1 MNKTE
6 RKATIENR
14 ISAFCSN
21 EYSAK
26 DFFNEL
32 MKLQSEFAEITFK
45 GEKPKAK
52 IQEIRKHYEQMNI
65 ERGHIADAEFEKFFH
80 SSFDF
85 QNEIKG
91 MLSGKKGEN
100 FTANTLNKLNANHEI
115 IRNVELESDGAKTE
129 LDYVVV
135 TSKAIFILEVKNTS
149 RDIIIDNDGNYIRVG
164 KHMHLEYNIREKMD
178 LREKMLR
185 ELLNNVGI
193 NNVNIQSFLVF
204 TNNRI
209 TVSNYCNNISTTFL
223 NQLPYL
229 IDNYNGWTLYSQ
241 DTITE
246 IKESVEKSI
255 FEHMYSVND
264 DIYRVK
270 EDFVNLVSA
279 LEIEYDADNKKHGL
293 FSVIW
298 SWFAPKAH
306 TAA

>member
-1 MNKTE
+1 MNKAE
-6 RKATIENR
+6 RKASVEKR
-14 ISAFCSN
+14 ISAFSSN

-32 MKLQSEFAEITFK
+32 MKLQSEFAEITF
-45 GEKPKAK
+45 GEEKPRAK

-65 ERGHIADAEFEKFFH
+65 ERGHIADAEFDRFFH

-91 MLSGKKGEN
+91 MLSGKKGEK
-100 FTANTLNKLNANHEI
+100 FTANALNKLNANHEI
-115 IRNVELESDGAKTE
+115 IRNVELESEGVKTE

-135 TSKAIFILEVKNTS
+135 TGKAIFILEVKNTS

-164 KHMHLEYNIREKMD
+164 KHMHLEYNISEKMD

-185 ELLNNVGI
+185 ELLNNAGI
-193 NNVNIQSFLVF
+193 YNVSIQSFLVF

-229 IDNYNGWTLYSQ
+229 IDNYNGWTLYST
-241 DTITE
+241 DRIAE
-246 IKESVEKSI
+246 IKESVEKAI

-270 EDFVNLVSA
+270 EDFVNLVIA
-279 LEIEYDADNKKHGL
+279 LGTEDETENKKQGF